1 MLTIPNALSIARG
14 LGIPLFLWAYLGGGY
29 KGIAFLILVLG
40 GLTDYLDG
48 KLARALNQES
58 ELGAKLDPAIDRL
71 YLATILF
78 ALAYKGILPWILVGA
93 LVGRDLILGIILLIK
108 RTILPVTYL
117 GKSATFNLLYA
128 LPLLLLDQLSVT
140 RIIGWAFAIWGI
152 GLYLLSGAIYA
163 SIALR
168 VSS

>member
-14 LGIPLFLWAYLGGGY
+14 LGIPLFLWAYLGNGN

-128 LPLLLLDQLSVT
+128 LPLLLLDQFSVM

-152 GLYLLSGAIYA
+152 GLYLLTGAMYA
-163 SIALR
+163 RVALGA
-168 VSS
+168 SS